1 MQNLKS
7 LYQKLYKCCNTEARL
22 SQKLNS
28 LNSLFNGN
36 HKIVDEALEQKI
48 KASSFL
54 LLEGF
59 GEAICLHCAIIL
71 YLRSTLSLSLSLS
84 LSKSKQFF
92 MFNYCLRI
100 CLFVSFIFLIILT
113 KVHISLYLCEFPF
126 CFDSLIW
133 NADAF
138 MSIQEFCNF
147 NNLIFIPFYHNCL
160 MFMCISTSYKLIYY
174 KSWVLKLVDA
184 YTNNTFSFLKA
195 CNNDTCHFFFFCF
208 LLEMN

>member
-1 MQNLKS
+1 MKLQSKKS
-7 LYQKLYKCCNTEARL
+7 KQVASYYSK
-22 SQKLNS
+22 
-28 LNSLFNGN
+28 
-36 HKIVDEALEQKI
+36 VLEKPFVFI
-48 KASSFL
+48 APSF
-54 LLEGF
+54 
-59 GEAICLHCAIIL
+59 
-71 YLRSTLSLSLSLS
+71 STLGPLSLSLSLS

-133 NADAF
+133 NTDAF

-147 NNLIFIPFYHNCL
+147 NNLIFIPFYHHCL

-208 LLEMN
+208 ILEMN